1 MMIRTYTELI
11 QIPTFIERY
20 RYLRIG
26 GKIGEETF
34 GWERYFN
41 QKFYNSDEWKAF
53 RKDIIVRDLGCDLA
67 DPEHPFAKG
76 EKVIIHHMNP
86 INIRDIREGSEFLMN
101 PEYVVAVRQ
110 LTHNAIHYG
119 DESLLTEFE
128 LVERRPNDTCP
139 WK

>member
-1 MMIRTYTELI
+1 MVGAERNPIHITPQEWEAIDAGAISDTKIAEILRYTDKNEARALAS
-11 QIPTFIERY
+11 
-20 RYLRIG
+20 
-26 GKIGEETF
+26 GKTPSGL
-34 GWERYFN
+34 
-41 QKFYNSDEWKAF
+41 S
-53 RKDIIVRDLGCDLA
+53 DLGCDLA
-67 DPEHPFAKG
+67 DPDHPFAKG

-119 DESLLTEFE
+119 DESLLMEFE
-128 LVERRPNDTCP
+128 LVERRPNDMCP